1 MEHEHKSDKKEDVIR
16 VGEYGIFF
24 KRPYQILYML
34 NDFLIGLIFLI
45 GSFLFLYE
53 SLKTAGCLLFAAGS
67 LLLLI
72 RPTIRLVHDI
82 HYKRYRKKQ

>member
-1 MEHEHKSDKKEDVIR
+1 MEHKHKSGKKEEVIR

-24 KRPYQILYML
+24 KRPYQIMYML
-34 NDFLIGLIFLI
+34 NDFLIGIIFLI
-45 GSFLFLYE
+45 GSFFFLYE
-53 SLKTAGCLLFAAGS
+53 SLKTAGCWLFAVGS

-82 HYKRYRKKQ
+82 HYKRYSKNQ

>member
-1 MEHEHKSDKKEDVIR
+1 MKHEHKREKGEEVIR
-16 VGEYGIFF
+16 IGEYGIFF

-53 SLKTAGCLLFAAGS
+53 SLKTAGCWLFAAGS

-72 RPTIRLVHDI
+72 RPTIRLIHDI
-82 HYKRYRKKQ
+82 HYKRYTRKQ

>member
-1 MEHEHKSDKKEDVIR
+1 MKHEHNREKGEEVIR

-53 SLKTAGCLLFAAGS
+53 SWKTAGCWLFAAGS

-72 RPTIRLVHDI
+72 RPTIRLIHDI
-82 HYKRYRKKQ
+82 HYKRYTKEQ